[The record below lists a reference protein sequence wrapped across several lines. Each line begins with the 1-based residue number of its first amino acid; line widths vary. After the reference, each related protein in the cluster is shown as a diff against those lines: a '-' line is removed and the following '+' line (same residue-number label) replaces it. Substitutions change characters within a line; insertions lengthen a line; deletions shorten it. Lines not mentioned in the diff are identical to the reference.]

1 MKRHKIRNNLDR
13 AIKYLMVIIISAV
26 FIFFTALFIMLLQR
40 SQLIL
45 SRYTIWELLFS
56 SEWDPDK
63 GLYGFLPAV
72 SGTFFVTVFS
82 LLAAVPISIL
92 SAVYISEYMPSAI
105 KSCFQS
111 FIDVLAGIPSVVF
124 GLCALHILVP
134 FTRDVIGPLFGVN
147 TTGMC
152 VFTAALVLA
161 AMVFPVI
168 ISITVESLSILPIGL
183 KEQFLSLGA
192 TKWQLIE
199 TVLFRAA
206 GPGIISG
213 IILGFGR
220 AFGETMAV
228 VMVIGNKN
236 ILIPSLFSPGQ
247 TLPGLIVG
255 SFNEMMSVPE
265 HQSALIFVSL
275 ILFVIVLFFNIL
287 ANLIKN
293 KLKSRWRYE

>member
-1 MKRHKIRNNLDR
+1 MKKQNTRIILDKIF
-13 AIKYLMVIIISAV
+13 KCLMVIIISAV
-26 FIFFTALFIMLLQR
+26 LLFIIALLIMLIRR

-56 SEWDPDK
+56 SDWDPDK

-72 SGTFFVTVFS
+72 TGTFFVTVLS
-82 LLAAVPISIL
+82 LLIAVPISIL
-92 SAVYISEYMPSAI
+92 SAVYISEYMPSTI
-105 KSCFQS
+105 KSYFQT

-124 GLCALHILVP
+124 GLCALLVLVP
-134 FTRDVIGPLFGVN
+134 WTRDVIGPLFGVK

-168 ISITVESLSILPIGL
+168 ISITVESLGILPVGL

-236 ILIPSLFSPGQ
+236 ILIPSLF
-247 TLPGLIVG
+247 
-255 SFNEMMSVPE
+255 
-265 HQSALIFVSL
+265 
-275 ILFVIVLFFNIL
+275 
-287 ANLIKN
+287 
-293 KLKSRWRYE
+293 

>member
-1 MKRHKIRNNLDR
+1 MKQQKARSNLDKT
-13 AIKYLMVIIISAV
+13 IKYIMVIIILAV
-26 FIFFTALFIMLLQR
+26 FIFFAALFIMLLQR

-45 SRYTIWELLFS
+45 SRYPVWELLFS
-56 SEWDPDK
+56 SEWDPNK

-72 SGTFFVTVFS
+72 TGTFFVTVFS
-82 LLAAVPISIL
+82 LMIAVPISIL
-92 SAVYISEYMPSAI
+92 SAVYISEYMPSAV
-105 KSCFQS
+105 KSYFQA
-111 FIDVLAGIPSVVF
+111 FIDVLAGVPSVVF
-124 GLCALHILVP
+124 GLCALLVLVP
-134 FTRDVIGPLFGVN
+134 FTRDVMGPLFGVN

-168 ISITVESLSILPIGL
+168 ISLTVESLSILPIGL
-183 KEQFLSLGA
+183 REQFLSLGA

-213 IILGFGR
+213 IILGFGK

-236 ILIPSLFSPGQ
+236 ILIPSVFSPGQ

-255 SFNEMMSVPE
+255 SFSEMMSVPE

-275 ILFVIVLFFNIL
+275 ILFIIVLFFNIL
-287 ANLIKN
+287 ANIIKN

>member
-1 MKRHKIRNNLDR
+1 MIRHKIRNNLDKT
-13 AIKYLMVIIISAV
+13 IKYLMLIIICAV
-26 FIFFTALFIMLLQR
+26 FIFFAALFIMLIYR

-45 SRYTIWELLFS
+45 SRYSVSELLFS
-56 SEWDPDK
+56 SRWDPDR

-72 SGTFFVTVFS
+72 TGTFFVTVFS
-82 LLAAVPISIL
+82 LLIAVPISIL
-92 SAVYISEYMPSAI
+92 SAVYISEYMPSTV
-105 KSCFQS
+105 KSCFQA

-124 GLCALHILVP
+124 GLCALLVLVP

-168 ISITVESLSILPIGL
+168 ISITVESLSILPIEL

-213 IILGFGR
+213 IILGLGR

-228 VMVIGNKN
+228 TMVIGNKN
-236 ILIPSLFSPGQ
+236 ILMPSVFSPGQ
-247 TLPGLIVG
+247 TLPGLIVS

-275 ILFVIVLFFNIL
+275 ILFIIVLFFNIL
-287 ANLIKN
+287 ANVIKN
-293 KLKSRWRYE
+293 RLKRRWRYE

>member
-1 MKRHKIRNNLDR
+1 MKQQKARSNLDKT
-13 AIKYLMVIIISAV
+13 IKYIMVIIILAV
-26 FIFFTALFIMLLQR
+26 FIFFAALFIMLLQR

-45 SRYTIWELLFS
+45 SRYPVWELLFS
-56 SEWDPDK
+56 SEWDPNK

-72 SGTFFVTVFS
+72 TGTFFVTVFS
-82 LLAAVPISIL
+82 LMIAVPISIL
-92 SAVYISEYMPSAI
+92 SAVYISEYMPSAV
-105 KSCFQS
+105 KSYFQA
-111 FIDVLAGIPSVVF
+111 FIDVLAGVPSVVF
-124 GLCALHILVP
+124 GLCALLVLVP
-134 FTRDVIGPLFGVN
+134 FTRDVMGPLFGVN

-161 AMVFPVI
+161 AMVFPFI
-168 ISITVESLSILPIGL
+168 IAITVS
-183 KEQFLSLGA
+183 FATA

-236 ILIPSLFSPGQ
+236 ILIPSVFSPGQ

>member
-1 MKRHKIRNNLDR
+1 MIRHRIRSIFDK
-13 AIKYLMVIIISAV
+13 AIKHLMVIIIFLIFIFFAAV
-26 FIFFTALFIMLLQR
+26 FIMLIQR

-45 SRYTIWELLFS
+45 SRFTIWELLFS

-72 SGTFFVTVFS
+72 TGTFFVTVFS
-82 LLAAVPISIL
+82 LLIAVPISIL
-92 SAVYISEYMPSAI
+92 SAIYISEYMPSTV
-105 KSCFQS
+105 KSYFQA

-124 GLCALHILVP
+124 GLCALLILVP
-134 FTRDVIGPLFGVN
+134 FTRDVIAPLFGVK

-168 ISITVESLSILPIGL
+168 ISITVESLGILPVGL

-199 TVLFRAA
+199 MVLFRAA

-247 TLPGLIVG
+247 TLPGIIVG

-275 ILFVIVLFFNIL
+275 ILFIIVLFFNIL
-287 ANLIKN
+287 ANIIKN